1 MGTAFNTQTY
11 RIMVITLDFDSSY
24 LGSSPSRSTMLKYV
38 KVFGSYL
45 KLFIYL
51 HYEST
56 SRTINNFATYG
67 F

>member
-38 KVFGSYL
+38 KVFGLYS
-45 KLFIYL
+45 KSFIYL
-51 HYEST
+51 QQ
-56 SRTINNFATYG
+56 
-67 F
+67 

>member
-38 KVFGSYL
+38 KVFGLYS
-45 KLFIYL
+45 KSFIYL
-51 HYEST
+51 QYQNET
-56 SRTINNFATYG
+56 NEY
-67 F
+67 